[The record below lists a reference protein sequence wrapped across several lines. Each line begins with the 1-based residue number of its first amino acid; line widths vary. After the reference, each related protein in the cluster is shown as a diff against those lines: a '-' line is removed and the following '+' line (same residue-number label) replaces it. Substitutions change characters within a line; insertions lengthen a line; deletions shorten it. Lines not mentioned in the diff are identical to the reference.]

1 MIARPTDLP
10 ARRSRGFSLLEI
22 IVALS
27 VFMVGAA
34 SVFALFTAGARAQ
47 LRAKDM
53 SNAARAAATIFAELE
68 AKWTMAGDL
77 AKRGKAADDPYP
89 VPATGKPPWEI
100 PGFANYL
107 FDVQYTPIDADD
119 NVVLAT
125 VMIFWERRGSS
136 RSQVYKKVI
145 RRKPF

>member
-1 MIARPTDLP
+1 MSRRLTHLR

-77 AKRGKAADDPYP
+77 AKRGKGADEPYP
-89 VPATGKPPWEI
+89 IPAKGKPPWDI
-100 PGFANYL
+100 DGFPNYL
-107 FDVQYTPIDADD
+107 FDVQYTPIDDED
-119 NVVLAT
+119 NIVLAT
-125 VMIFWERRGSS
+125 VIIFWERRGSS
-136 RSQVYKKVI
+136 RSQIYKKVI